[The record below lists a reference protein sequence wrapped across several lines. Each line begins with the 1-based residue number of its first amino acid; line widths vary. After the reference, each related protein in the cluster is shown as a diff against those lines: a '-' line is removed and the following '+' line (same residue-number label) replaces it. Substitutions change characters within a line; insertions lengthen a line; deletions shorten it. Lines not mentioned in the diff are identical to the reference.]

1 MSHPKVPAQLSLY
14 CGSLLSIAVTI
25 DFTNIL
31 RSCILGAVGTIVS
44 YAISRLLKAL
54 FE

>member
-1 MSHPKVPAQLSLY
+1 MIRYPTL
-14 CGSLLSIAVTI
+14 CGSLLALVITLDLGKIIISA
-25 DFTNIL
+25 
-31 RSCILGAVGTIVS
+31 ILGVIGTIVS